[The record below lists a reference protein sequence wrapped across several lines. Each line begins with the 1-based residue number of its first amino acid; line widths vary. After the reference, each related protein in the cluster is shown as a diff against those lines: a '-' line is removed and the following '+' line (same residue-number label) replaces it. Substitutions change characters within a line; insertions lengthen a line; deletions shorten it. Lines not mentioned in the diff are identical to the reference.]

1 MFYDRRIRYIEYLE
15 GGTKVRGGGFVKM
28 EVRQGRVSALIQVER
43 LCATDTVR
51 REILLRAGEV
61 RAVLGS
67 MDLRGGRG
75 IFRAQDLPAEDLGGG
90 IGYGELEDLEI
101 ILSPSRVLRCRWGA
115 QERRMSREDG
125 AGRQETGRMSRE
137 DGAGGQETGRISRE
151 NGASGRETGQAGGQ
165 EDRRREREASEEA
178 ASAAAAGSGPDE
190 PCLEAAQWAPE
201 GGAEGES
208 APGEREWEA
217 DVPGESREDGEAVP
231 AKETAPQESE
241 EAARE
246 KRALPMAAPTGS
258 GLPDSP
264 EGPVFQEDK
273 WRRLWGIYPRIRPFR
288 DDREYLS
295 LRPEDFVVLREE
307 YYPLAGNSFLLHG
320 FYNYEHLILARIREE
335 NQTRYYLGVPGNF
348 YEKEKQAALLFGF
361 EGFEGG
367 REPIRE
373 GDFGYYMI
381 SVGI

>member
-15 GGTKVRGGGFVKM
+15 GGSKVRGGGFVKM

-67 MDLRGGRG
+67 MDLKGGRG

-115 QERRMSREDG
+115 QERRMSREN
-125 AGRQETGRMSRE
+125 
-137 DGAGGQETGRISRE
+137 GAGGQ
-151 NGASGRETGQAGGQ
+151 ETGQAGGQ

-178 ASAAAAGSGPDE
+178 ASAAAAGSGQDE

-201 GGAEGES
+201 GGAEGEP

-231 AKETAPQESE
+231 AKEIAPQESE
-241 EAARE
+241 EAARVTPQE
-246 KRALPMAAPTGS
+246 YSRVVDFCLRLGMENAYIQEGESAAPDFIPDFDLR
-258 GLPDSP
+258 GL
-264 EGPVFQEDK
+264 
-273 WRRLWGIYPRIRPFR
+273 
-288 DDREYLS
+288 
-295 LRPEDFVVLREE
+295 
-307 YYPLAGNSFLLHG
+307 
-320 FYNYEHLILARIREE
+320 
-335 NQTRYYLGVPGNF
+335 
-348 YEKEKQAALLFGF
+348 
-361 EGFEGG
+361 
-367 REPIRE
+367 
-373 GDFGYYMI
+373 
-381 SVGI
+381 

>member
-1 MFYDRRIRYIEYLE
+1 
-15 GGTKVRGGGFVKM
+15 M

-67 MDLRGGRG
+67 VDLKGGRG

-125 AGRQETGRMSRE
+125 AS
-137 DGAGGQETGRISRE
+137 GQ
-151 NGASGRETGQAGGQ
+151 ETGQAGGQ

-178 ASAAAAGSGPDE
+178 ASAAAAGSGSGE

-201 GGAEGES
+201 GGAEGEP

-217 DVPGESREDGEAVP
+217 NVPGESREDGEAVP

-246 KRALPMAAPTGS
+246 KRALPMATPMGS
-258 GLPDSP
+258 GLLDSP